1 MIWQAGK
8 KLYGDRYEI
17 KQELGRGGF
26 SITYLVKNKR
36 GDLLV
41 LKTLKDEIINEPE
54 QRRFLVKYQRQ
65 FRDEAL
71 RLALCQHDHI
81 VKIDNVFHEGKYPC
95 IIMEYIVGEN
105 LEQRVERQGAL
116 PENEALIFI
125 RQIASALSLIHDKGL
140 IHRDVKPRNI
150 LLKTVNQNNR
160 SATSA
165 ILIDF
170 GIAREFLPDITS
182 IHTVA
187 GSYGFSPIEQL
198 AEKAKRGEYTD
209 VYSLAATLYYILTAQ
224 IPIPAPARA
233 ARIALNPPQQFNP
246 TISDRTQEAIMQGMA
261 FHPDERPQTVAD
273 WLNLLGYDSEAELFI
288 PTATESLSK
297 KIIET
302 NNISVNISEN
312 LSKNRLAS
320 MIDSSL
326 IEPDA
331 PIINYEKLEACLQ
344 AKHWQ
349 EADTE
354 TREIL
359 LKILIKDTGDRLD
372 KNELTRLSCEDLLT
386 IDRLWQKYSYQ
397 RFGFSIQKQIW
408 QKMGGTT
415 NNINDSETYY
425 RFLQKIGWLNDQH
438 EWLSWFELDFT
449 LDSPIGH
456 LPIGIGRAM
465 LDFGIEFFAKLD
477 ICLLADHQLEQST
490 AKFNFDVNINK
501 VNNSDDL
508 ILANYQSQTGVDYS
522 QLVNLLKSQAWRR
535 ADEETV
541 KLMLQ
546 AVGKNAQGRLS
557 MLDLETFPC
566 EDLQMI
572 NQLWLKYSA
581 GLFGWS
587 VQNNIYENI
596 TRKITEQMGD
606 QRKYYKL
613 IWQNF
618 SDAVG
623 WRVDNQWVYYNNLD
637 FSLNAPRGHLPVLWC
652 IKFEVIEMGVG
663 LWREKFFQ
671 RLDEC
676 LYT

>member
-1 MIWQAGK
+1 MIWQPDK
-8 KLYGDRYEI
+8 KLYGDRYKI
-17 KQELGRGGF
+17 TQELGRGGF
-26 SITYLVKNKR
+26 SITYLVENKR
-36 GDLLV
+36 GELLV
-41 LKTLKDEIINEPE
+41 LKTLKDEIISDPE
-54 QRRFLVKYQRQ
+54 QRKFLVKYQRQ

-95 IIMEYIVGEN
+95 IIMEYVMGEN

-116 PENEALIFI
+116 SENEALIFI

-150 LLKTVNQNNR
+150 LLKTVTKNNLA
-160 SATSA
+160 STSA

-209 VYSLAATLYYILTAQ
+209 VYSLAATFYYILTAQ

-233 ARIALNPPQQFNP
+233 ARIALNPPQEFNP
-246 TISDRTQEAIMQGMA
+246 TISDRTQQAIMQGMA
-261 FHPDERPQTVAD
+261 FHPEERPQTVAE
-273 WLNLLGYDSEAELFI
+273 WLNLLGYDSETELLMPI
-288 PTATESLSK
+288 ATESLSSED
-297 KIIET
+297 IRAD
-302 NNISVNISEN
+302 NISNN
-312 LSKNRLAS
+312 TLAS
-320 MIDSSL
+320 VIDSSL
-326 IEPDA
+326 IVPDA

-349 EADTE
+349 EADRE

-359 LKILIKDTGDRLD
+359 LKILGKDTGDRLD
-372 KNELTRLSCEDLLT
+372 KSELTRLSCEDLLT

-397 RFGFSIQKQIW
+397 RFGFTIQKQIW

-465 LDFGIEFFAKLD
+465 LDFGIEFFARLD
-477 ICLLADHQLEQST
+477 LCLLAEHQLEQSKQ
-490 AKFNFDVNINK
+490 KFDLTSNINESD
-501 VNNSDDL
+501 NSDNINL
-508 ILANYQSQTGVDYS
+508 EINLENYQSQTGVDYS
-522 QLVNLLKSQAWRR
+522 QLVNFLKSQAWRQ

-541 KLMLQ
+541 KLMLEC
-546 AVGKNAQGRLS
+546 VGKSSQDRLS

-587 VQNNIYENI
+587 VQNNIYDNI

-671 RLDEC
+671 RLHEC
-676 LYT
+676 I

>member
-1 MIWQAGK
+1 
-8 KLYGDRYEI
+8 
-17 KQELGRGGF
+17 
-26 SITYLVKNKR
+26 
-36 GDLLV
+36 
-41 LKTLKDEIINEPE
+41 
-54 QRRFLVKYQRQ
+54 
-65 FRDEAL
+65 
-71 RLALCQHDHI
+71 
-81 VKIDNVFHEGKYPC
+81 
-95 IIMEYIVGEN
+95 
-105 LEQRVERQGAL
+105 
-116 PENEALIFI
+116 
-125 RQIASALSLIHDKGL
+125 
-140 IHRDVKPRNI
+140 
-150 LLKTVNQNNR
+150 
-160 SATSA
+160 
-165 ILIDF
+165 

-209 VYSLAATLYYILTAQ
+209 VYSLAATFYYVLTAQ

-233 ARIALNPPQQFNP
+233 ARIALNPPQEFNP
-246 TISDRTQEAIMQGMA
+246 NISDRTQQAIMQGMA
-261 FHPDERPQTVAD
+261 FHPEERPQTEAE
-273 WLNLLGYDSEAELFI
+273 WLNLLGDSELIPITTEL
-288 PTATESLSK
+288 LSEQ
-297 KIIET
+297 IIGSQ
-302 NNISVNISEN
+302 NI
-312 LSKNRLAS
+312 LAS
-320 MIDSSL
+320 IIDSSV
-326 IEPDA
+326 IAPVS
-331 PIINYEKLEACLQ
+331 PIINYEKLESCLQ

-349 EADTE
+349 EADAE

-359 LKILIKDTGDRLD
+359 LKILVKDTGDRLD
-372 KNELTRLSCEDLLT
+372 KNELTRLSCENLLT

-456 LPIGIGRAM
+456 LPVGIGRAM
-465 LDFGIEFFAKLD
+465 LDFGIEFFARLD
-477 ICLLADHQLEQST
+477 FCLLAEHQLDQS
-490 AKFNFDVNINK
+490 KQRFDNSINSNDNVDLENLQSEAGVN
-501 VNNSDDL
+501 
-508 ILANYQSQTGVDYS
+508 YS
-522 QLVNLLKSQAWRR
+522 QLANFLQAQAWRK

-541 KLMLQ
+541 KIMLQ
-546 AVGKNAQGRLS
+546 AVGKGSQDRLS

-587 VQNNIYENI
+587 VQNNIYDNI

-606 QRKYYKL
+606 RRKYYKL

-676 LYT
+676 L

>member
-1 MIWQAGK
+1 MIWQPGK
-8 KLYGDRYEI
+8 KLYGDRYQI
-17 KQELGRGGF
+17 RHELGRGGF
-26 SITYLVKNKR
+26 SITYLVENKR

-41 LKTLKDEIINEPE
+41 LKTLKDEIISEPE

-116 PENEALIFI
+116 SENEALIFI

-150 LLKTVNQNNR
+150 LLKNANQNNR

-209 VYSLAATLYYILTAQ
+209 VYSLAATFYYVLTAQ

-233 ARIALNPPQQFNP
+233 ARIALNPPQEFNP
-246 TISDRTQEAIMQGMA
+246 NISDRTQQAIMQGMA
-261 FHPDERPQTVAD
+261 FHPEERPQTVAE
-273 WLNLLGYDSEAELFI
+273 WLNLLGDSELIPITTEL
-288 PTATESLSK
+288 LSEQ
-297 KIIET
+297 IIGSQ
-302 NNISVNISEN
+302 NI
-312 LSKNRLAS
+312 LAS
-320 MIDSSL
+320 IIDSSV
-326 IEPDA
+326 IAPVS
-331 PIINYEKLEACLQ
+331 PIINYEKLESCLQ

-349 EADTE
+349 EADAE

-359 LKILIKDTGDRLD
+359 LKILVKDTGDRLD
-372 KNELTRLSCEDLLT
+372 KNELTRLSCENLLT

-456 LPIGIGRAM
+456 LPVGIGRAM
-465 LDFGIEFFAKLD
+465 LDFGIEFFARLD
-477 ICLLADHQLEQST
+477 FCLLAEHQLDQS
-490 AKFNFDVNINK
+490 KQRFDNSINSNDNVDLENLQSEAGVN
-501 VNNSDDL
+501 
-508 ILANYQSQTGVDYS
+508 YS
-522 QLVNLLKSQAWRR
+522 QLANFLQAQAWRK

-541 KLMLQ
+541 KIMLQ
-546 AVGKNAQGRLS
+546 AVGKGSQDRLS

-587 VQNNIYENI
+587 VQNNIYDNI

-606 QRKYYKL
+606 RRKYYKL

-676 LYT
+676 L

>member
-1 MIWQAGK
+1 MIWQPGK
-8 KLYGDRYEI
+8 KLYGDRYKI
-17 KQELGRGGF
+17 RQELGRGGF
-26 SITYLVKNKR
+26 SITYLVENKR

-41 LKTLKDEIINEPE
+41 LKTLKDEIISEPE

-95 IIMEYIVGEN
+95 IVMEYIVGEN

-116 PENEALIFI
+116 PENEALMFI

-150 LLKTVNQNNR
+150 LLKNVNQNNR

-233 ARIALNPPQQFNP
+233 ARIALNPPQEFNP
-246 TISDRTQEAIMQGMA
+246 AISDRTQQAIMQGMA
-261 FHPDERPQTVAD
+261 FHPEERPQTVAE
-273 WLNLLGYDSEAELFI
+273 WLNLLGDSPSELFMPI
-288 PTATESLSK
+288 VTEPLSTEV
-297 KIIET
+297 IGSDNIS
-302 NNISVNISEN
+302 NNI
-312 LSKNRLAS
+312 LAS
-320 MIDSSL
+320 IIDSSL
-326 IEPDA
+326 ITPA
-331 PIINYEKLEACLQ
+331 TPIINYEKLESCLQ

-349 EADTE
+349 EADAE

-359 LKILIKDTGDRLD
+359 LKILVKDTGDRLD
-372 KNELTRLSCEDLLT
+372 KNELTRLSCENLLI

-397 RFGFSIQKQIW
+397 RFGFTIQKQIW

-456 LPIGIGRAM
+456 LPVGIGRAM
-465 LDFGIEFFAKLD
+465 LDFGIEFFARLD
-477 ICLLADHQLEQST
+477 FCLLAEYQLDQST
-490 AKFNFDVNINK
+490 QRFDNSSNSGDKDNLDLENLQSEAGVN
-501 VNNSDDL
+501 
-508 ILANYQSQTGVDYS
+508 YS
-522 QLVNLLKSQAWRR
+522 QLAIFLQAQAWRK

-541 KLMLQ
+541 KTMLQ
-546 AVGKNAQGRLS
+546 AVGKGYQDRLS

-566 EDLQMI
+566 EDLKMI

-587 VQNNIYENI
+587 VQDNIYDNI

-606 QRKYYKL
+606 RRKYYKL

-676 LYT
+676 LSNQGN